1 MASLLA
7 FEHFASNKKLKIS
20 RLANSGED
28 LTGLKGKIVQVSSQE
43 LRLHDK
49 PDDCWMAIRGKVYNV
64 NIDPNSQEHVFQVVF
79 FQVTRYMDFHPGGR
93 EQLMRGAGK
102 DATKL
107 FDEAHSWVR
116 KLEA

>member
-1 MASLLA
+1 
-7 FEHFASNKKLKIS
+7 
-20 RLANSGED
+20 
-28 LTGLKGKIVQVSSQE
+28 
-43 LRLHDK
+43 
-49 PDDCWMAIRGKVYNV
+49 
-64 NIDPNSQEHVFQVVF
+64 
-79 FQVTRYMDFHPGGR
+79 MDFHPGGR